1 MIGRIRW
8 PVLRILR
15 WERRGWKTKE
25 RDSTRKKEKATRK
38 AEPTLSH
45 GYHPPNGRRGGK
57 ILAWRFALFFFRNE
71 KRVTDTSMT
80 GGVSAQLK

>member
-1 MIGRIRW
+1 MARFADSSMGKERMENGRKG
-8 PVLRILR
+8 L
-15 WERRGWKTKE
+15 ERRA
-25 RDSTRKKEKATRK
+25 RKREKATRK
-38 AEPTLSH
+38 AEPILSH